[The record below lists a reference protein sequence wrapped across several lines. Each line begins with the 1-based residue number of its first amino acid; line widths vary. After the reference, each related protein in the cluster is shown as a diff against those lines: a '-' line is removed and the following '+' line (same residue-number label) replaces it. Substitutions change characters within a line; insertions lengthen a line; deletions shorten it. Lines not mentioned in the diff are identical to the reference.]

1 MKLNESVK
9 NRLLRFS
16 IPFIVLVIAGIYYLS
31 ELRPFPYDQYE
42 KHINQLQRYDAEL
55 NESIVLIRFGILKYY
70 GPIVQAED
78 GTAEVLA
85 VLKNTLKKH
94 PNPNIQAK
102 FDILEK
108 TIETKLELTEK
119 FERINPV
126 LINAIFNFST
136 ILGQIIENESNN
148 ALVENDQLKQDSKT
162 QQIDTA
168 NNLFRGILIYVSQRS
183 EEKHGYLAKLVT
195 ELRNAP
201 DKLPKIDL
209 ALTYADK
216 ILQLQ
221 PQMSQIDEALFQ
233 VPVISA
239 LNDLNE
245 TYKDAFNHFSSQSDA
260 YRILLYILIFT
271 LLIVL
276 RWTFSRLQNTV
287 VTLHV
292 EVQRKIKAEKE
303 LAETN
308 RQLENRVAQR
318 THELTVKN
326 SDLNQALE
334 DLNEAQEQL
343 IMQEKMASVG
353 MLTTGIAHEI
363 KNPLNF
369 VNNFSDIS
377 IELVDELNQE
387 LKANEDKL
395 APDALK
401 YIQDILEDLKTNC
414 SKIKEHGVRAD
425 NIVKNMLLH
434 SQEAG
439 VEKEMIDLKNMMED
453 NIQIALESFRATAG
467 KFDIKLDKNYDP
479 NLEKV
484 LGAPQ
489 SIGRLFIY
497 LIDNALYAL
506 REKQQKAGADY
517 QPTLTITMHNQA
529 DTVVIKVKDN
539 GTGIPKKSIDKVFE
553 PFFTTKPTGKGN
565 TGLGLSICY
574 DTVVKQHK
582 GELRVSSE
590 EGVFTEFTV
599 VLPINPRKS
608 QS

>member
-1 MKLNESVK
+1 MKLTESVK
-9 NRLLRFS
+9 NRLLRVS

-31 ELRPFPYDQYE
+31 ELRPFPFDQYE

-78 GTAEVLA
+78 GTDEVLTI
-85 VLKNTLKKH
+85 LKNTLKKH
-94 PNPNIQAK
+94 PNPDIQAK

-108 TIETKLELTEK
+108 TIKTKLELTEK

-148 ALVENDQLKQDSKT
+148 QLIENQLQQDSKT

-183 EEKHGYLAKLVT
+183 EERHSYLVKLVT

-201 DKLPKIDL
+201 DKLPKMDL

-216 ILQLQ
+216 VLQLQ

-233 VPVISA
+233 VPIIPA
-239 LNDLNE
+239 LNDLHE
-245 TYKDAFNHFSSQSDA
+245 TYNDAFRHFLAQGDT
-260 YRILLYILIFT
+260 YRILLYVLVFT

-276 RWTFSRLQNTV
+276 RWTFSRLRNTV
-287 VTLHV
+287 VTLHIEV
-292 EVQRKIKAEKE
+292 ERKIKAEKE

-387 LKANEDKL
+387 LKTNQDKL

-425 NIVKNMLLH
+425 NIVKNMLMH

-439 VEKEMIDLKNMMED
+439 VEKEMIDLKNLMED
-453 NIQIALESFRATAG
+453 NIQIALESFKATAG
-467 KFDIKLDKNYDP
+467 KFDVKLDKNYDP
-479 NLEKV
+479 NLEEV

-506 REKQQKAGADY
+506 REKQQHAGADY
-517 QPTLTITMHNQA
+517 QPTLTISMQNQA
-529 DTVVIKVKDN
+529 ESVVIKVRDN

-590 EGVFTEFTV
+590 EGVYTEFTV
-599 VLPINPRKS
+599 VLPINRRKS
-608 QS
+608 HS